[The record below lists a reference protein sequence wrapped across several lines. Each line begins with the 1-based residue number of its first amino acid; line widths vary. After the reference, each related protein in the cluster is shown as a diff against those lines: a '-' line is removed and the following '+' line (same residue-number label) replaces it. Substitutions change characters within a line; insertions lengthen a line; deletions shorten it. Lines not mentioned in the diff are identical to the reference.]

1 VEIPNLITPIATIL
15 SYFGVIVIA
24 YGGAVAAF
32 QTLYRGL
39 KRSRR
44 PTYTRIRGEF
54 AQKIIFGLDFL
65 ISSDILNTIL
75 APSLDEVARL
85 GGIVVIRT
93 ILTFVL
99 SKETNE
105 LRAEEQGK
113 IATP

>member
-1 VEIPNLITPIATIL
+1 
-15 SYFGVIVIA
+15 
-24 YGGAVAAF
+24 
-32 QTLYRGL
+32 
-39 KRSRR
+39 
-44 PTYTRIRGEF
+44 
-54 AQKIIFGLDFL
+54 
-65 ISSDILNTIL
+65 
-75 APSLDEVARL
+75 VARL